1 MTFMEIED
9 ARKNKIEDEK
19 LETILASVDTIVVSS
34 GKKILIF
41 NNTLSEKQL
50 FTDKIKG
57 PGGNLRAP
65 ALSFNNTLIVGFH
78 EEMYDRFLFLS
89 K

>member
-9 ARKNKIEDEK
+9 ARKNKIGDDQLEK
-19 LETILASVDTIVVSS
+19 ILETIETIAVSS
-34 GKKILIF
+34 GKKFYIF
-41 NNTLSEKQL
+41 NNTISEKKL

-65 ALSFNNTLIVGFH
+65 ALSFNHTLIVGFH
-78 EEMYDRFLFLS
+78 KEMYERFLFI